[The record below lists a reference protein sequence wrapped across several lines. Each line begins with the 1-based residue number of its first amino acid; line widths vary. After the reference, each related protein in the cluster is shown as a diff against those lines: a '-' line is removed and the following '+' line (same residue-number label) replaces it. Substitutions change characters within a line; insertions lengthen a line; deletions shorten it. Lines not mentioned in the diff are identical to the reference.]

1 MIEVPR
7 VRPGSVSVNV
17 EEPFPRIVAFFR
29 NSSQGNLAIQRLIG
43 LGIPSDRLGV
53 TPPDQVEGHQGMLL
67 SIPCP
72 DSIPVDR
79 IESLCRTLGAELH
92 RQRP

>member
-1 MIEVPR
+1 MIETPK
-7 VRPGSVSVNV
+7 VRPGDGHAA
-17 EEPFPRIVAFFR
+17 EPIPRIVALFR
-29 NSSQGNLAIQRLIG
+29 NSSQGNLAIQRLVG

-53 TPPDQVEGHQGMLL
+53 TPPDRIEGHQGMLL

-72 DSIPVDR
+72 DSVPIDR
-79 IESLCRTLGAELH
+79 IESLCRSLGAEIH